1 MKRFC
6 AVLTV
11 LAVAAPA
18 AALAG
23 QSRQARQTTGVVY
36 ASVTHAEGRDLYVSG
51 DFRDRVLGRGAI
63 VYVTNVGDPNQQG
76 SVEVLARRIT
86 IYTRSGSLAG
96 TGRATQTVAG
106 NQVTVTD
113 GTFRLTSGTGAYRGR
128 RMTGTFSGEQNQEG
142 VYRFEYRGT
151 LR

>member
-11 LAVAAPA
+11 LAVAVPT

-23 QSRQARQTTGVVY
+23 QSRQARQTSGVVY
-36 ASVTHAEGRDLYVSG
+36 ASVTHTEGRDVYVSG

-76 SVEVLARRIT
+76 TVEITARRLT
-86 IYTRSGSLAG
+86 IYTTNGSIRG
-96 TGRATQTVAG
+96 TGKANQTTQGT
-106 NQVTVTD
+106 NVTVTD
-113 GTFRLTSGTGAYRGR
+113 GTYRLTRGTGAYRGMR
-128 RMTGTFSGEQNQEG
+128 FTGTFTGQLTNG

-151 LR
+151 IR